1 MCRARSE
8 NKTDLV
14 ISPLARPAL
23 VVDNSMF
30 VSSCPGQNIDNTMAQ
45 ISLNVEE
52 KRKLFEK
59 PSILKSKGLSKVK
72 TKKWVKKKDGT
83 YGWITSLARP
93 AAKLVASPESN
104 KPFSIKNFTF
114 KTRLD
119 SSAGEGGGLPE
130 C

>member
-83 YGWITSLARP
+83 HVLPFDLFTPLKRLLSFNKENILEYNLLAFITKPGFVLLSLLL
-93 AAKLVASPESN
+93 KQ
-104 KPFSIKNFTF
+104 
-114 KTRLD
+114 
-119 SSAGEGGGLPE
+119 G
-130 C
+130 